1 MPRTVT
7 EEDLELL
14 STPDEE
20 IIEKSEKWSFAYD
33 KFIADIRI
41 GERWQQLVLSQIYL
55 EHIVAHIL
63 REAIPFPD
71 EISFSRMPFGPRLD
85 LARALDLL
93 PYDIVAAIRNI
104 SKLRNQVAHNLS
116 FEIDDSQVR
125 NLGNCTPTNMRQ
137 AIFEDKARQPGAAQL
152 FELLEAIVVMSD
164 IYRQRNMAARLLARK
179 SEIRLITVL
188 DKTPGARYVK

>member
-7 EEDLELL
+7 EEALELL

-20 IIEKSEKWSFAYD
+20 IIEKAEKWSFACD
-33 KFIADIRI
+33 KFRADIKV
-41 GERWQQLVLSQIYL
+41 GERWQQVVLSQIYL

-93 PYDIVAAIRNI
+93 PSDIVAAIRRI
-104 SKLRNQVAHNLS
+104 TKMRNHVAHNLS
-116 FEIDDSQVR
+116 FEIKDSQVR
-125 NLGNCTPTNMRQ
+125 ELGNCTPQHLRQ
-137 AIFEDKARQPGAAQL
+137 AINENKDRPPGAYQL
-152 FELLEAIVVMSD
+152 FELLEAIVLMSD
-164 IYRQRNMAARLLARK
+164 IYRQRKMATRLITRK
-179 SEIRLITVL
+179 SEIRLRTVL